1 MDALMQAGQHLVYDY
16 DHHEQQIDS
25 KRPHHE
31 LLRTFEV
38 APGNQVLF

>member
-1 MDALMQAGQHLVYDY
+1 LVYDY
-16 DHHEQQIDS
+16 DHHEQEIDS

-31 LLRTFEV
+31 LFRTFQV